1 MNTKKR
7 YTAPDTDVC
16 TAFSEELMVIY
27 DPMTSTNQQL
37 TPADNDTCPTDDD
50 FEPSD
55 HLANNSVWGD

>member
-7 YTAPDTDVC
+7 YTAPDTYVC

-27 DPMTSTNQQL
+27 DPLTSTDQQL
-37 TPADNDTCPTDDD
+37 SPADNDTNPIDD

-55 HLANNSVWGD
+55 QFANNNIWDN